1 MDLLLE
7 LAPLAGVLVVTG
19 CIAGVLAGL
28 LGVGGGIIVVPV
40 LFTMLGLLDIDESV
54 RMHVAVG
61 TSLASIVIT
70 SLISARSHH
79 RRGAV
84 DTDVLKKWAIWILTG
99 SVAGT
104 LIAGAVDGPLL
115 SMVFAFVALAVALYM
130 AATSA
135 DFRIRDTLPSGIAG
149 KLSGFVI
156 GGLSAMMGIGGGTL
170 CVPYFNAFG
179 FPVHRAVGT
188 AAAIGLVIALP
199 ATIGFVATGWG
210 IPALP
215 EASVGHVNLLGL
227 ILIAPFTSL
236 TAPLGVRLAHR
247 LSARTLKLLF
257 AMFLFATSARMMV
270 ALFLT

>member
-1 MDLLLE
+1 M
-7 LAPLAGVLVVTG
+7 
-19 CIAGVLAGL
+19 
-28 LGVGGGIIVVPV
+28 VPV

-61 TSLASIVIT
+61 TSLASIIIT

-135 DFRIRDTLPSGIAG
+135 DFRIRDTLPSDIAG

-179 FPVHRAVGT
+179 FPVHRAVGPDDGCT
-188 AAAIGLVIALP
+188 IPDLGEPVSQSFRFSQ
-199 ATIGFVATGWG
+199 ATPLHRRATRAQRRHGC
-210 IPALP
+210 
-215 EASVGHVNLLGL
+215 
-227 ILIAPFTSL
+227 
-236 TAPLGVRLAHR
+236 
-247 LSARTLKLLF
+247 LS
-257 AMFLFATSARMMV
+257 
-270 ALFLT
+270 